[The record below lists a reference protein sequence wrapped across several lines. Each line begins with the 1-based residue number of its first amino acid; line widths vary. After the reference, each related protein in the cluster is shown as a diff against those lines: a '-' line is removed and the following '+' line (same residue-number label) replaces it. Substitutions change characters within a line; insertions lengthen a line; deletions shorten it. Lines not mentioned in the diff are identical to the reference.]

1 MRKLLL
7 SITLLAGFFL
17 SVWAGIDTEGAEALH
32 TYPSCERSHYPFT
45 LKTAVVE
52 SQMESLLEEH
62 AKHSDIHSLSCSRR
76 DRRLSALCH
85 SVRRVGM
92 FDVGSTGIRLLVAD
106 IDLVTSHI
114 NRLCSFEYSMPFGL
128 SEEDSLARLAAIGA
142 MKRVVEERYGS
153 VQEIEFS
160 AVATAGFRSA
170 GEQGQALAKDITRI
184 TGVEFKVI
192 DQDREG
198 VLAFLGA
205 NLEYP
210 RADPSRVVVWDI
222 GGGSMQIT
230 MKQAD
235 APLLMAG
242 CEIAARTF
250 LEQTLT
256 RVKKGGQSLTPN
268 PMSVNEAQQ
277 TFDLARA
284 LLTGTSAIPSGLMPF
299 DAKELALLRER
310 IRSEKYV
317 LGIGGVH
324 ARIVLPCVRAVTGVR
339 EPRYTPESLRQTIDY
354 MIAQEFTD
362 EGIHQFVGSN
372 MDNFPSTLPSLILV
386 YTVLELLGI
395 KHVQVLDINNTQ
407 GLVAEYVKS

>member
-1 MRKLLL
+1 M
-7 SITLLAGFFL
+7 
-17 SVWAGIDTEGAEALH
+17 H
-32 TYPSCERSHYPFT
+32 TYPSCERFHYPFT
-45 LKTAVVE
+45 LEKAVVE
-52 SQMESLLEEH
+52 GQMESLLEEH
-62 AKHSDIHSLSCSRR
+62 AKHSDIYSLSCSRR
-76 DRRLSALCH
+76 DRRLSALCY

-92 FDVGSTGIRLLVAD
+92 FNVGSTGIRLLVAD
-106 IDLVTSHI
+106 IDLLTNHV

-128 SEEDSLARLAAIGA
+128 SEEGSLARLVAIGA

-153 VQEIEFS
+153 AREIEFS

-170 GEQGQALAKDITRI
+170 GEKGYALAEDITRI
-184 TGVEFKVI
+184 TGVDFKVI

-210 RADPSRVVVWDI
+210 RADPSRVVVWNI

-324 ARIVLPCVRAVTGVR
+324 ARIVLPCVRAVTGAR
-339 EPRYTPESLRQTIDY
+339 ERRYTPESLRQTIDY

-362 EGIHQFVGSN
+362 EGIH
-372 MDNFPSTLPSLILV
+372 
-386 YTVLELLGI
+386 
-395 KHVQVLDINNTQ
+395 
-407 GLVAEYVKS
+407 